1 MYWTLKKLTS
11 FTFTYVKI
19 VNYQLNYAAK
29 FSYCIFQKN
38 WVSTTKY
45 LLIFTE
51 VDKLEELSE

>member
-1 MYWTLKKLTS
+1 MSRYLYFVGLIGQLKS
-11 FTFTYVKI
+11 I
-19 VNYQLNYAAK
+19 DQLNYAAR

-45 LLIFTE
+45 LLFFTE